1 MEWQSRHRHRAR
13 AEERRLA
20 ALREALR
27 RPGRELV
34 LQHLGRGH
42 EYRIAPDGIQVRDE
56 DAAALIRRRYVRVRS
71 AGLFFDTAQTW
82 TADHD

>member
-42 EYRIAPDGIQVRDE
+42 EYRISPDGIRVRDE
-56 DAAALIRRRYVRVRS
+56 DAATLIRRRLVRVHS
-71 AGLFFDTAQTW
+71 AGLFPDQPQSW
-82 TADHD
+82 TCN